1 MIKHSRIQGVQYSY
15 LIFSLF
21 FFYSMA
27 NPVKR
32 KKNVMQIILDCHKS
46 IQNLCMDNLT

>member
-15 LIFSLF
+15 LIFFIIFLNSI
-21 FFYSMA
+21 A